1 MCGRVRFHALPKARG
16 VGHDAGMARSFLR
29 ILRASAI
36 GIALS
41 LSGIAL
47 VRADAPSSR
56 ATAAFDAYVHQ
67 VEARLDRQHQSPA
80 NFLAPEDRQRLRSGD
95 VLVEKLVPADRLD
108 LPGAMLHH
116 WRGTAFAPGATAAD
130 FERMM
135 RDFTSYPQIYAPQV
149 LRSAV
154 SAHDSDHYAVSM
166 RVRQKHVLTVV
177 MDTAYD
183 VQFGRLDA
191 RHGWSASRSTTIHE
205 IADAGTPK
213 EHALNEADGH
223 GFLWRLNTY
232 WSYEERDGG
241 LYLQVESVSLTR
253 SIPTG
258 LGWAVGPFVE
268 SVPRESLEFTL
279 RKTCEAL
286 KPAPATA
293 SGGSR

>member
-1 MCGRVRFHALPKARG
+1 MCGRVRFHALLRARD

-29 ILRASAI
+29 ILRALTVGS
-36 GIALS
+36 ALS

-67 VEARLDRQHQSPA
+67 VEARLDRQHQSAA
-80 NFLAPEDRQRLRSGD
+80 NFLAPEDRQRMRSGE
-95 VLVEKLVPADRLD
+95 VLIEKLSPADRLD

-130 FERMM
+130 FERVM
-135 RDFTSYPQIYAPQV
+135 RDFNSYPQIYAPQS

-154 SAHDSDHYAVSM
+154 IAHDNDRYAVNM

-183 VQFGRLDA
+183 VQFSRLDA
-191 RHGWSASRSTTIHE
+191 RHGWSKSRSTAIHE

-213 EHALNEADGH
+213 EHALTEAGGH

-232 WSYEERDGG
+232 WSYEESDGG
-241 LYLQVESVSLTR
+241 LYLQIESVSLTR

-286 KPAPATA
+286 NPGPTTA

>member
-1 MCGRVRFHALPKARG
+1 MCGRVRFHALLRARG

-29 ILRASAI
+29 ILRASTI

-47 VRADAPSSR
+47 VWADAPSSR
-56 ATAAFDAYVHQ
+56 STAAFDAYVHQ

-80 NFLAPEDRQRLRSGD
+80 NFLAPEDRQRLRSGE
-95 VLVEKLVPADRLD
+95 VLIEKLVPADRRN

-149 LRSAV
+149 IRSTV
-154 SAHDSDHYAVSM
+154 SAHDSDRYAVSM

-183 VQFGRLDA
+183 VQFGKLDA

-279 RKTCEAL
+279 RKTREAL
-286 KPAPATA
+286 KPGPATA
-293 SGGSR
+293 NGGSR

>member
-1 MCGRVRFHALPKARG
+1 
-16 VGHDAGMARSFLR
+16 MARSFRR
-29 ILRASAI
+29 ILRASII
-36 GIALS
+36 GTALS

-56 ATAAFDAYVHQ
+56 ATAAFDAYVHK
-67 VEARLDRQHQSPA
+67 VEARLDQQHQSPSS
-80 NFLAPEDRQRLRSGD
+80 FLAPEDRQRLRSGE
-95 VLVEKLVPADRLD
+95 VLIEKLVPADRRN

-135 RDFTSYPQIYAPQV
+135 RNFTSYPQIYAPQV
-149 LRSAV
+149 IRSAV
-154 SAHDSDHYAVSM
+154 SAHDDDRYAVIM

-183 VQFGRLDA
+183 VQFGRLDPL
-191 RHGWSASRSTTIHE
+191 HGWSASRSTAIHE

-279 RKTCEAL
+279 RKTREAL
-286 KPAPATA
+286 KPGPATP